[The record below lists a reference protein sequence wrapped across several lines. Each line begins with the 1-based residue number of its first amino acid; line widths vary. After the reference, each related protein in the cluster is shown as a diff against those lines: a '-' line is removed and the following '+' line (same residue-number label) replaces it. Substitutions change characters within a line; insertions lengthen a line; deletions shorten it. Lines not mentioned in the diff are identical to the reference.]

1 MTEQDL
7 TSLVEEVLE
16 ERKKKRKKSKKKK
29 EDRCTRIAKRKYD
42 VWPSAYASGAV
53 VRCRKGKI
61 WKGLKEEELAEI
73 SEEELLEILAEEEDE
88 TLEEK
93 KRKLTKKPS
102 SETSLRDWFKRKGE
116 PGKGGGWVDCN
127 SPIRKDGKITGYKSC
142 GRSGK
147 DDKRSKYPACRPTP
161 SACKSKGRGK
171 SWGKKSAKGMKESMN
186 NLQEQIENEILAL
199 LSEAKEEEVKDL
211 IGISN
216 QKNHIDFFNED
227 GSIKTEKEEEYNI
240 EVKKYLKQLSN
251 IPKQYLSWVQ
261 KMSSGDPEPLDEI
274 ISMLKAYLENKSK
287 FQGTKLKNL
296 TPGGIRQKIEDLGE
310 DSDQKSS
317 EKISQNN
324 DKIYESNNWVGVYPK
339 TKEGSINACKNL
351 SAGVQ
356 WCTAATKTENYF
368 DSYTGEYNIHLYYFF
383 RKGGNTR
390 SNPNDAIAI
399 GWVKKDGKL
408 QIIHKRNATVN
419 ATNKD
424 LSESDLQEVFGSE
437 WSSVKDAMLQDL
449 GKEERKE
456 TAFNKIVSNLTPETL
471 NAQLTAINDPKE
483 QIQTLLHL
491 LKNEI
496 FVQNKERT
504 NFATLKLSKMT
515 LDLNLY
521 NTEITTL
528 PDNLKVGGNLN
539 LPNTKITT
547 LPDNLKVGGNL
558 DLPYTKITTLPDN
571 LKVGGDLNLPYTEI
585 TTLPNNFEVGGSLNL
600 YKTKI
605 ITLPDNL
612 KVGGNLDLPYTEI
625 TTLPDNLK
633 VGGDL
638 DLYKTKIT
646 TLPDNLEVGG
656 EIIGSDGKKIR
667 KASKKE
673 NGSMENIEEQILLEV
688 MQLLESTNIS
698 EGMQYHIDNKI
709 PLTEVVYRP
718 LSEGFM
724 SLMKEARNLYSLGLY
739 EALTEEEKDILE
751 SDLGDVGVCEGQEV
765 PLDIPMVEEQELDEA
780 EYKGKEV
787 ELGKPKKGGSK
798 KYYVYVRNPKTGNV
812 KKVSYGSPDMKSN
825 WNDPEARKSFAARH
839 KCAEKKDKTSPG
851 WWSCRAHR
859 HFGKNVSGTYW

>member
-558 DLPYTKITTLPDN
+558 DLPYT
-571 LKVGGDLNLPYTEI
+571 
-585 TTLPNNFEVGGSLNL
+585 
-600 YKTKI
+600 
-605 ITLPDNL
+605 
-612 KVGGNLDLPYTEI
+612 EI

>member
-751 SDLGDVGVCEGQEV
+751 SDLGDVDVHKGKPV
-765 PLDIPMVEEQELDEA
+765 PLDMPMLKEQELDEA
-780 EYKGKEV
+780 KYKGKEV
-787 ELGKPKKGGSK
+787 ALGKPKKGGSK